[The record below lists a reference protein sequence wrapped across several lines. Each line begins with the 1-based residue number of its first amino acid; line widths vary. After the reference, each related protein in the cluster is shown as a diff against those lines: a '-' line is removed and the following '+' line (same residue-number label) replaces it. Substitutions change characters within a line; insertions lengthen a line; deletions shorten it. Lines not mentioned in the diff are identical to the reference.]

1 MIFENNIARPLKYIV
16 GLYIM
21 CINTIFNIGKI
32 KMQKL
37 FETYAAVYKQG
48 FMPIFV
54 KDDWDT
60 GMLLDACRK
69 AGVKAIEYTL
79 RRQDAHEVIPSLPAS
94 CPDMKILVGSV
105 LDSERIIKQLHRNNP
120 QLMTFGQLAGCG
132 VHGFI
137 SMFEF
142 SSETIS
148 KYSNTHLLVPCAY
161 TPNEAFRMLRDG
173 AHIIKIVEDLS
184 LVRKARAAPSHGFCP
199 FFFTGGMTQARFP
212 EAIDAGAVCIASG
225 FDLMLKGL
233 PKDISSDQVGEII
246 LGHIAAVNTA
256 RRKCYP
262 ELMAKIDAGAPDWI
276 DFAPHYHFFTNINGV

>member
-1 MIFENNIARPLKYIV
+1 MIFENNIARILKYIV

-54 KDDWDT
+54 KDGRNT
-60 GMLLDACRK
+60 SMLLEACRK
-69 AGVKAIEYTL
+69 AGVKAMEYTL
-79 RRQDAHEVIPSLPAS
+79 RRQDAHEVIPSLTAS
-94 CPDMKILVGSV
+94 FPDMKILVGSV
-105 LDSERIIKQLHRNNP
+105 LDSELIVKQIHRRNP
-120 QLMTFGQLAGCG
+120 QLMTFEQLAGCG

-142 SSETIS
+142 SSETIN
-148 KYSNTHLLVPCAY
+148 KYRNTHLLVPCAY
-161 TPNEAFRMLRDG
+161 TPNEAFRMLKDG

-184 LVRKARAAPSHGFCP
+184 LVRKTMSAPSHGFCP
-199 FFFTGGMTQARFP
+199 IFFTGGMTQARIP
-212 EAIDAGAVCIASG
+212 EAIGAGAVCIASG

-233 PKDISSDQVGEII
+233 PDNVSSDQVAEII
-246 LGHIAAVNTA
+246 IQYIDTVNVA
-256 RRKCYP
+256 RRKSYP

-276 DFAPHYHFFTNINGV
+276 DFVPHCHFFNNINGI